1 MYRVRHRRN
10 AWRDRWP
17 WKWLFPPVVD
27 ERFCRTC
34 RLPYQNGPQPK
45 EKETFTSNNVSALV
59 YPAGHW
65 NKDKMVVK
73 FGRWQSRSNAFF
85 LSDYFSQEDLK
96 DLARVTVQA
105 HEYVSRGKRKRS
117 RRRG

>member
-45 EKETFTSNNVSALV
+45 EQLVFTSGSVSALV
-59 YPAGHW
+59 YPAGNWH
-65 NKDKMVVK
+65 KDRMAIK
-73 FGRWQSRSNAFF
+73 FGRWQARSNTFF
-85 LSDYFSQEDLK
+85 LSEYYSLEDLE
-96 DLARVTVQA
+96 DLTQVAAEA
-105 HEYVSRGKRKRS
+105 HEYVSRAKRKPA